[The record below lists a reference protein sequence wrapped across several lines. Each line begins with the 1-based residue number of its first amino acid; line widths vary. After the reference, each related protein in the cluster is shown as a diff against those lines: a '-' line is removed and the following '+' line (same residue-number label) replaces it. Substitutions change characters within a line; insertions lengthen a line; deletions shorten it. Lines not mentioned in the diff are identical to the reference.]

1 MAQTRH
7 GTGTITK
14 AKNGKWRWQGYY
26 VDSEGKTH
34 RPSKTFNTEAEAL
47 KFQAEQIEHTEIKKA
62 MRTKEATVK
71 EVFEAWKEE
80 VKQGKIKIS
89 QTTRKNTI
97 NNINKHII
105 PTAGNEQIRAI
116 NTKRIER
123 YFNKLKEQGTSTK
136 TIYNIYT
143 DLKKLITFATDKG
156 IIFTNPIEELKIE
169 KPKASKKVV
178 NVMTFKEYEKIVNCE
193 QNKKSYYYNAI
204 VFLAETGLRAEELA
218 ILKEDYKKKDN
229 GLAYIV
235 IDKSIVRALKND
247 DKGTELRLTDTVKN
261 ANSERKVPLNLFA
274 QNAIENQLHY
284 CKENNIHSAFIFC
297 TKSGAMLE
305 QRNLLRALH
314 SFCKNAGIEKRGLH
328 SLRKLYI
335 NHTLQQGIAPFDL
348 AKITGHSMQT
358 MFKYYHD
365 LDEELLQSI
374 ANASESRD

>member
-47 KFQAEQIEHTEIKKA
+47 KFQAEQIAHTEVKKA
-62 MRTKEATVK
+62 MRTKDATVA
-71 EVFEAWKEE
+71 EVFEIWKEE

-105 PTAGNEQIRAI
+105 PTIGNDQIRAI
-116 NTKRIER
+116 NTQKTER
-123 YFNKLKEQGTSTK
+123 YFNKLKEQGTSVK

-143 DLKKLITFATDKG
+143 DLKKLITFSTDKG

-169 KPKASKKVV
+169 KPKTSKKVV
-178 NVMTFKEYEKIVNCE
+178 NVMTFKEYEKIISCE
-193 QNKKSYYYNAI
+193 QNKKSYCYNAI
-204 VFLAETGLRAEELA
+204 MFLAETGLRAEELA
-218 ILKEDYKKKDN
+218 ILKEDYRKTDN

-274 QNAIENQLHY
+274 QNAIENQLYY
-284 CKENNIHSAFIFC
+284 CIYIRHLYFARKA
-297 TKSGAMLE
+297 E
-305 QRNLLRALH
+305 Q
-314 SFCKNAGIEKRGLH
+314 C
-328 SLRKLYI
+328 
-335 NHTLQQGIAPFDL
+335 
-348 AKITGHSMQT
+348 
-358 MFKYYHD
+358 
-365 LDEELLQSI
+365 
-374 ANASESRD
+374 